1 MEGASGT
8 VYGHYNDRVR
18 RYLGS
23 IALSTLMA
31 TLMVAALAC
40 AAAAAAPC
48 HLDPAIAAARRGDL
62 DAAFILAQRATAA
75 PAPGQAP
82 ASDCI
87 AVRELLR
94 QRATL
99 AHLESAHRLVL
110 ARQPGP
116 AAVEFRAALAI
127 EPHNADA
134 RQGLAALYPNAAPT
148 PLAPTA
154 TELRV
159 RRAAAPVVIQPT
171 AGVHTFHQ
179 RAPLHALIG
188 SVSAAYGL
196 HAYVAD
202 SVPNLPVPFDVGDA
216 SFAEAM
222 AGLHGVAGVDWIP
235 LDPHT
240 LYFTLASQAGQIAPL
255 ATRTFYV
262 PGAASTG
269 ASAVALTQIA
279 GVLRSLLG
287 LTHITPDAAAGALTI
302 RATAGQLDAAER
314 LLLDLSRPAG
324 EVVLEIKILD
334 ISSNVARQ
342 LGINDPDQFTMF
354 ALGPLLAQLQNNNNL
369 QQDIL
374 QLFEQGGLNAVLNS
388 GTLTP
393 QQLSQFQST
402 ISPLLQN
409 PFVTFGG
416 GTTLMALS
424 VPNLSANLSVVNS
437 HVRTVETALV
447 RADNGHAAELNIG
460 QSYPIINASFSPV
473 SLSSAISAVIGNGS
487 FVQPFPSFTY
497 ENLGLDAKLTPELG
511 PDGTLNLSA
520 DLTIKALTGASNN
533 NIPILS
539 NRHVVTSLSLRDN
552 QPVMIAGLLTRQQ
565 MTAIAG
571 LPGLSQLPGLGRLF
585 SDSTGQSQDEQLV
598 LMITPHVVELPPQ
611 QAAAIWLPA
620 SFAPM
625 GALPALAPPP
635 VPRSLVPAAP
645 RLPFGAAPAGPRGV
659 RPNPPPNSPPNTPPA
674 GAAAPR

>member
-1 MEGASGT
+1 MDGASGT

-18 RYLGS
+18 RYLGR
-23 IALSTLMA
+23 IARSTVMA
-31 TLMVAALAC
+31 ALMVAALVC
-40 AAAAAAPC
+40 AAAAAPC
-48 HLDPAIAAARRGDL
+48 HLDSAIAAARRGDL
-62 DAAFILAQRATAA
+62 DAAFILAQRATAT
-75 PAPGQAP
+75 PAQGPPP
-82 ASDCI
+82 ASDCV

-99 AHLESAHRLVL
+99 AHLESAHRFVL

-116 AAVEFRAALAI
+116 AAVQFRAALALD
-127 EPHNADA
+127 PHNADA
-134 RQGLAALYPNAAPT
+134 RQGLAALYPVAP
-148 PLAPTA
+148 PAPSAPTA

-159 RRAAAPVVIQPT
+159 RRAAAPIVVQPT
-171 AGVHTFHQ
+171 AGVHNFHL
-179 RAPLHALIG
+179 RASLHELIG
-188 SVSAAYGL
+188 EVSAAFGL

-202 SVPNLPVPFDVGDA
+202 SVPNLPVHFDVGDA

-222 AGLHGVAGVDWIP
+222 AGLRGVAGVDWIP

-240 LYFTLASQAGQIAPL
+240 LYFTLASQARQIAPM

-269 ASAVALTQIA
+269 SSAVALTQIA

-287 LTHITPDAAAGALTI
+287 LTNITADAAAGALTI
-302 RATAGQLDAAER
+302 RATPGQLDAAER
-314 LLLDLSRPAG
+314 LLLDLNRPPG
-324 EVVLEIKILD
+324 EVLLEIKILD
-334 ISSNVARQ
+334 ISSNLARQ
-342 LGINDPDQFTMF
+342 LGINIPDQFTMF
-354 ALGPLLAQLQNNNNL
+354 ALGPLLAELQNNNNL
-369 QQDIL
+369 QQEIL

-388 GTLTP
+388 GTLSP
-393 QQLSQFQST
+393 QQLTQLQST

-416 GTTLMALS
+416 GATLMALS

-447 RADNGHAAELNIG
+447 RADSGHAAELDIG
-460 QSYPIINASFSPV
+460 QRYPIINASFSPI
-473 SLSSAISAVIGNGS
+473 SLSSAISKVIGNGS

-511 PDGTLNLSA
+511 PDGSLNLAA
-520 DLTIKALTGASNN
+520 DLTITALTGASNN

-539 NRHVVTSLSLRDN
+539 NRHLVTSLSLRDN

-571 LPGLSQLPGLGRLF
+571 LPGLSQIPGLGRLF
-585 SDSTGQSQDEQLV
+585 STSTGQSQDEQLV

-611 QAAAIWLPA
+611 QSAAIWLPA

-625 GALPALAPPP
+625 GALPAIAPPP
-635 VPRSLVPAAP
+635 APRSLVPEAPRGLFPAAP
-645 RLPFGAAPAGPRGV
+645 PLPRGTEPANPAPPNGAAGPI
-659 RPNPPPNSPPNTPPA
+659 
-674 GAAAPR
+674 